1 MTINPRFIFWLPRII
16 CIIAILFISVFALDA
31 FRPELT
37 VLQQIQAFAMH
48 LIPSFILLLILII
61 AWKWELVGGIIFLLV
76 GLGFSPLVFM
86 HNYRMNGSV
95 GMSLMIIAMITFPF
109 ILVGVLFMLG
119 YRMNRKQTTVKN
131 KPSEP

>member
-31 FRPELT
+31 FQPELT
-37 VLQQIQAFAMH
+37 VWQQIQAFAMH

-76 GLGFSPLVFM
+76 GIGFSPLVFM

-95 GMSLMIIAMITFPF
+95 GMSLLIIATITFPF
-109 ILVGVLFMLG
+109 ILVGILFMLG
-119 YRMNRKQTTVKN
+119 YRMNRKQTTVNN
-131 KPSEP
+131 KPLEP